1 MFKFVKW
8 AVLLIIWPLAV
19 SAQLQ
24 ISHPMARLVVQ
35 RGTDGSGRLYL
46 SGRFTGTVDKV
57 EAQLTP
63 AVAGQGVATAWQT
76 VQTSPTNNL
85 FLGYV
90 TAAGGWYVLTVRT
103 LVGSTVVE
111 QASVQPVGIGEVF
124 ITAGQSNSRGLGIGD
139 NDLGTNTDRVN
150 AIDSI
155 NHYYPQPPSLPA
167 LVSSGDPMPV
177 PRYKALTAARR
188 IFPMAESSWGWGELG
203 DYIVNRFNVPVAFYV
218 AGWDASTID
227 NWYKTANGIAAC
239 NAYYCVGGD
248 WPNLQ
253 PYTNLKNVLRYYGA
267 VAGVRAVLWHQGE
280 AEGDI
285 SASSIPNY
293 ANLLKAVITKT
304 RADFN
309 GWSLPWMVARVS
321 FNGRITYPDVVAQ
334 QQAVI
339 DTPGFNVFQGPLNDT
354 IQNRAA
360 GTVDGHFRNVS
371 RLSPHPQYYLNK
383 PIPTDMGLSR
393 FARNWNNSLS
403 NSFFQNAQPIT
414 PTQFAVTGN
423 VAAYVPPGATIPVS
437 FSTLGTFNAGNQW
450 EVQLLDSLGQ
460 YISVLGIGTVSPISV
475 TLPNSL
481 PSGRFQIRV
490 VASSPAMP
498 AVPSNLFLLTNKAD
512 VSLAMGINQRTPDVN
527 KPVIINLAVRN
538 DGPGLARNVV
548 VRNRLPANLTFV
560 SSSDFTLT
568 GAILTGS
575 GIDVLPGAT
584 RTLSFTAKPT
594 MAGMFQNAAEIAQTA
609 SVDPDS
615 QPDSGTGDGQDDAAQ
630 LDFRTRQNSSAV
642 FTSPNPNQ
650 VPLPAVS
657 SSQPTP
663 DPAKADVSIA
673 LSVNNRTPAV
683 GDVIS
688 YTLTVT
694 NQGGLTATG
703 ISISAYLPT
712 GQIFVPGDDFILSG
726 GSPVVGVSSL
736 TMGSSRSLYFRAR
749 VTVAGR
755 GVCTAQVVTASV
767 PDPDS
772 IPGNGVT
779 NGEDDTAQVDV
790 RVR

>member
-1 MFKFVKW
+1 
-8 AVLLIIWPLAV
+8 
-19 SAQLQ
+19 
-24 ISHPMARLVVQ
+24 MARLVVQ
-35 RGTDGSGRLYL
+35 RGTDGNGRLYL
-46 SGRFTGTVDKV
+46 SGRFTGTVDKI
-57 EAQLTP
+57 EARLTP
-63 AVAGQGVATAWQT
+63 AVAGQGVATDWQT
-76 VQTSPTNNL
+76 VQTAPTTNL

-150 AIDSI
+150 SIDSI

-203 DYIVNRFNVPVAFYV
+203 DYIVNRYNVPVAFYV

-239 NAYYCVGGD
+239 NAYFCVGGD

-253 PYTNLKNVLRYYGA
+253 PYTNLKNVLRYYGS

-293 ANLLKAVITKT
+293 ANLLRAVIAKS

-321 FNGRITYPDVVAQ
+321 FNGRITNPDVVAQ

-339 DTPGFNVFQGPLNDT
+339 DTPEFNVFQGPLNDT

-383 PIPTDMGLSR
+383 PIPTEMGLSR
-393 FARNWNNSLS
+393 FARNWSNSLT

-414 PTQFAVTGN
+414 PSQFAVTGN
-423 VAAYVPPGATIPVS
+423 VAAYVPPGTTIPVS
-437 FSTLGTFNAGNQW
+437 FSTLGTFKADNKW

-460 YISVLGIGTVSPISV
+460 YMSVLGNGTGSPISV
-475 TLPNSL
+475 TLSSSL
-481 PSGRFQIRV
+481 PSGRYQIRV

-512 VSLAMGINQRTPDVN
+512 VSLAMGADQRTPDVN
-527 KPVIINLAVRN
+527 KPVSISLAVRN
-538 DGPGLARNVV
+538 DGPGLARGIV
-548 VRNRLPANLTFV
+548 VRNRLPANLTFI
-560 SSSDFTLT
+560 SSSDFTLS
-568 GAILTGS
+568 GAVLTSS
-575 GIDVLPGAT
+575 GIDVIPGAT
-584 RTLSFTAKPT
+584 RTLSFLAKPT
-594 MAGMFQNAAEIAQTA
+594 LAGTFQNAAEISSAA
-609 SVDPDS
+609 SVDTDS

-630 LDFRTRQNSSAV
+630 LDFRTRQASSAV
-642 FTSPNPNQ
+642 FTSPNPSQ

-663 DPAKADVSIA
+663 DPAKADVSIS
-673 LSVNNRTPAV
+673 LSVNKRTPAV
-683 GDVIS
+683 GDTIL
-688 YTLTVT
+688 YTLTIT
-694 NQGGLTATG
+694 NQGGLAATG
-703 ISISAYLPT
+703 LSLSAYLPA
-712 GQIFVPGDDFILSG
+712 GQTFVPGNDFILSG
-726 GSPVVGVSSL
+726 GSPVVGVSSVAV
-736 TMGSSRSLYFRAR
+736 GSNRSLRFRAR
-749 VTVAGR
+749 VTAVGR
-755 GVCTAQVVTASV
+755 GVCSAQVVTASV

-779 NGEDDTAQVDV
+779 NGEDDTAQIDI
-790 RVR
+790 RAR